1 MTSKSLRGVNRTHMN
16 DGIPFNRP
24 AAGVLAFPENPKDP
38 DYCIFQGERFYR
50 TRKGYTSF
58 MNFQRQ
64 FTDTVGSKTI
74 KKRTKIQIK
83 NDFKLFRII
92 ETEDGRVYEKPS
104 KSEPVSKP
112 KEAKRVKTQQVTP
125 QASQIPENKQSS
137 IKNFV
142 MKQGVT
148 S

>member
-1 MTSKSLRGVNRTHMN
+1 MN

-24 AAGVLAFPENPKDP
+24 AAGVLSFPENPKDP

-74 KKRTKIQIK
+74 RKRTKIQIK

-92 ETEDGRVYEKPS
+92 ETEEGRVYEKPPSS
-104 KSEPVSKP
+104 KVEPVSKP
-112 KEAKRVKTQQVTP
+112 KEVKKSNKTLLVTP
-125 QASQIPENKQSS
+125 QVNQIPENKQSS

-142 MKQGVT
+142 MKQGMP
-148 S
+148 SQNDQLNMQA

>member
-1 MTSKSLRGVNRTHMN
+1 MN
-16 DGIPFNRP
+16 DGIPFNQTV
-24 AAGVLAFPENPKDP
+24 AGVLAFPEKPKDP
-38 DYCIFQGERFYR
+38 DYCIYLGERFYR

-74 KKRTKIQIK
+74 RKRSKIQIK
-83 NDFKLFRII
+83 NDFKLFRLI
-92 ETEDGRVYEKPS
+92 ETEDGRDYENS
-104 KSEPVSKP
+104 TKSEPISKRIRKP
-112 KEAKRVKTQQVTP
+112 KETKTTNNQQAP
-125 QASQIPENKQSS
+125 QVNQMPENKQSS

-142 MKQGVT
+142 MKQGMP